1 MQLEQHAQEKLLRN
15 GPMPKRQFMQLLEKL
30 ASTLHLKCS
39 LSDITFQNI
48 DLTGTMVTHAA
59 DKVVSIIRDH
69 IELVDIADIIKE
81 HGKGMSF
88 TLFQT
93 HLQTHQRLCSGIF
106 IVSKGPRWFGR
117 KRSRM
122 NIYDS
127 QSLLRHVRTAGCAGV
142 SVLDL
147 ASEYQGC
154 GRALLD
160 FISMNAM
167 VQVGNRIYCVT
178 VAKPRI
184 EGALQAWNGGHS
196 ENWRP
201 QPH

>member
-1 MQLEQHAQEKLLRN
+1 
-15 GPMPKRQFMQLLEKL
+15 MQLLEKL
-30 ASTLHLKCS
+30 ASNLHLKCS
-39 LSDITFQNI
+39 LPNITFQNL
-48 DLTGTMVTHAA
+48 DLTGNVVTHAA
-59 DKVVSIIRDH
+59 DEIVNKIRDH
-69 IELVDIADIIKE
+69 IELVDIGNIIRD

-93 HLQTHQRLCSGIF
+93 HLQTHQRLCAGIF
-106 IVSKGPRWFGR
+106 IVSRGPRWFGR

-154 GRALLD
+154 GRSLLD

-167 VQVGNRIYCVT
+167 VQVGNRIYCAT
-178 VAKPRI
+178 VAKPKI
-184 EGALQAWNGGHS
+184 KGALEAWNGGL
-196 ENWRP
+196 N
-201 QPH
+201 QN